1 MRTTLLSFSCFVSL
15 LATACSSTPDANAT
29 PQSVVEAVAK
39 KNPDCTRLTLHCT
52 KVNASG
58 PSVCASTAA
67 DKLGRPSDPEDLTAM
82 STGHPVVLEEGGALD
97 VTVPIMMKDGKALAA
112 CGVTLKPGSM
122 TREQTIERAKSIAKA
137 VEASMPS
144 CCAAGTCCVAG
155 CCSK

>member
-1 MRTTLLSFSCFVSL
+1 MRTTLLSFSCLFSL
-15 LATACSSTPDANAT
+15 IAAACSSSPDANTT

-67 DKLGRPSDPEDLTAM
+67 DKLGKPSDPEDLQALSSGQT
-82 STGHPVVLEEGGALD
+82 VVLEEAGALD
-97 VTVPIMMKDGKALAA
+97 VTVPILMKDGKAMAA
-112 CGVTLKPGSM
+112 CGVTLKPGTM
-122 TREQTIERAKSIAKA
+122 TREQTIERAKGIAKA